1 MKKLILIAAL
11 AMVFIGCEK
20 RGGSVNSSNPSD
32 GVEPTAEEMAEIER
46 EAKEAQMSAEDQAQ
60 YEKEMG
66 GQ

>member
-20 RGGSVNSSNPSD
+20 RGGAGASSSSGD
-32 GVEPTAEEMAEIER
+32 VVEPSAEEMAEIEA
-46 EAKEAQMSAEDQAQ
+46 EAKEAEMSAEEQAQ
-60 YEKEMG
+60 YEKDMG